1 MASPLA
7 GPDPGLF
14 GFNLAKYFVGV
25 AAVIITA
32 SMVVL
37 AYSMSE
43 KIKNSMMHSAA
54 AEGSILIEAFLSEN
68 VQDLAFSNSL
78 SPANIR
84 KLDELLDGKLRNRI
98 KVLKIWLRDG
108 TRVYA
113 NPPQPPSE
121 KIPTPHI
128 DSAFEGR
135 PSAYFDEL
143 DDPGSQFERS
153 LNTSLIEI
161 YMPLRK
167 SDTSEIIAVG
177 EIYNDATQFVA
188 DLDSV
193 RRASFAITGAV
204 AAPMMFLLFILIK
217 RSRAAIR
224 RHQNSL
230 DQKIVEAQALAAQND
245 RFRREADE
253 ARLQAMH
260 SNEFLLGQIGQD
272 LHDGPV
278 QLLSI
283 LALKLSELVDDGSA
297 LRAADK
303 PAFAA
308 SVRDL
313 TSGVLTDLRDISTGL
328 VLPELDDLEPAE
340 VLLLA
345 AHQHEQMTG
354 TKVRCSIEPLPCRL
368 PLALKVCLFRIVQE
382 GLNNAFRHAAG
393 RGQCIAA
400 SASADRIKLVVSD
413 SGHIRG
419 QPSEPSNRV
428 GLGIPGLRRR
438 VEAFKGVFEFTSH
451 NGKGTHIRVTLPVAT
466 GPRLE

>member
-1 MASPLA
+1 MTSPLA

-25 AAVIITA
+25 AAAIIAA

-43 KIKNSMMHSAA
+43 KIKDSMMHSAA

-68 VQDLAFSNSL
+68 VQDLVFSNSL
-78 SPANIR
+78 SAANRR
-84 KLDELLDGKLRNRI
+84 KLDELLDGKLRGRV

-108 TRVYA
+108 TRVYV

-121 KIPTPHI
+121 EIPTQHI
-128 DSAFEGR
+128 ESAFEGR
-135 PSAYFDEL
+135 ASAYFGEL
-143 DDPGSQFERS
+143 NDPENRFERS
-153 LNTSLIEI
+153 LNTPLIEI

-167 SDTSEIIAVG
+167 RDTSEIIAVG

-193 RRASFAITGAV
+193 RLASFAITGAV
-204 AAPMMFLLFILIK
+204 AVPMMFLLFVLIK

-245 RFRREADE
+245 QFRREADE
-253 ARLQAMH
+253 ARLEAMH

-283 LALKLSELVDDGSA
+283 LALKLSELVDENSA
-297 LRAADK
+297 LKLAEK
-303 PAFAA
+303 PAFAE

-313 TSGVLTDLRDISTGL
+313 TTVVLTDLRDISTGL
-328 VLPELDDLEPAE
+328 VLPELDGLELE
-340 VLLLA
+340 DVLLLA
-345 AHQHEQMTG
+345 AHQHEQMTRTSVLCRIG
-354 TKVRCSIEPLPCRL
+354 PLPKGL
-368 PLALKVCLFRIVQE
+368 PLALKVCLFRVVQE
-382 GLNNAFRHAAG
+382 GLNNAFRHAGG
-393 RGQCIAA
+393 RGQCITA
-400 SASADRIKLVVSD
+400 SASADGIKLVVSD
-413 SGHIRG
+413 SGHS
-419 QPSEPSNRV
+419 PSPPSKPLNRV

-438 VEAFKGVFEFTSH
+438 VEAFKGVFEFTSQST
-451 NGKGTHIRVTLPVAT
+451 GTHIWVTLPVAT
-466 GPRLE
+466 GPRSE